1 MQETLLM
8 LHQALPYRNRA
19 LNVGGSVLSCL
30 KEKDKG
36 EGKGKGKG
44 EYTFSPF
51 SEVRWKIWHWFR
63 V

>member
-1 MQETLLM
+1 MYETLFQ

-19 LNVGGSVLSCL
+19 LNVEGSVLLCL
-30 KEKDKG
+30 KDKDKE
-36 EGKGKGKG
+36 EGIEKG
-44 EYTFSPF
+44 EYTFPHI